1 MEKKEKNNESEFLGM
16 FEWCK
21 EQALLY
27 KDGKLEQWKI
37 DKLNSIGF
45 SWDYYLTTEE
55 DLKEHIEKDVIE
67 EMTDKEF
74 EEESINGLPLDE
86 GGITEKDFKAL
97 KKEMYQE
104 YLAGN
109 LDPKPNYDDMSDEQ
123 LYLENRDE
131 YHERLRNR
139 ADIEKDGTEELINLI
154 Y

>member
-55 DLKEHIEKDVIE
+55 DLKEHIEKD
-67 EMTDKEF
+67 
-74 EEESINGLPLDE
+74 
-86 GGITEKDFKAL
+86 
-97 KKEMYQE
+97 
-104 YLAGN
+104 
-109 LDPKPNYDDMSDEQ
+109 
-123 LYLENRDE
+123 
-131 YHERLRNR
+131 
-139 ADIEKDGTEELINLI
+139 GTEELINLI